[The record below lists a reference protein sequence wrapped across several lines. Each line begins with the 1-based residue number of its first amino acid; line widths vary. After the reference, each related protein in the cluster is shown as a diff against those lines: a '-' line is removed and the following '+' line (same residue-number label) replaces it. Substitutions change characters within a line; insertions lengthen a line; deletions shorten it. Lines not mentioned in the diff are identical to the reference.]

1 MDIFW
6 GDHYAATT
14 AGIVGQ
20 KQSLMNGKQVD
31 RVKGDLC
38 RGRLGHG
45 YQRWAAKPMM
55 PTKEPNRDR
64 PEEHSQD
71 ASPDMP
77 LLVSPLQWCNSTEDG
92 GGKAAELENTAVDWN
107 CGQGW
112 ACGN

>member
-45 YQRWAAKPMM
+45 YQRWAAKPICPPRS
-55 PTKEPNRDR
+55 PTGTGLKNTPKMLVLIC
-64 PEEHSQD
+64 PSLF
-71 ASPDMP
+71 
-77 LLVSPLQWCNSTEDG
+77 LLFSGTTVLRMEVARLQN
-92 GGKAAELENTAVDWN
+92 
-107 CGQGW
+107 
-112 ACGN
+112 